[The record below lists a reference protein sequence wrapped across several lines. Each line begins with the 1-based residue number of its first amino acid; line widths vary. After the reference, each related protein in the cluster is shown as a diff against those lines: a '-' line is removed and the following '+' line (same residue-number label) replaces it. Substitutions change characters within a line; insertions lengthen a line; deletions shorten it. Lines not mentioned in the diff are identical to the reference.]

1 MGNGASTRLK
11 RLYTA
16 LYNFL
21 TEKWIHT
28 NEELEASRLHRF
40 AHFWLLVFKSFF
52 RNKGPLRA
60 TALAYTTLLA
70 LVPLLAVCFSFTSI
84 LLKGKGQATTR
95 QLVEQLVDAAA
106 PQLKLM
112 PAEAG
117 KPAARE
123 EVVARIEDFVNNAQA
138 KTLGLTGTLGL
149 IVVAILLLS
158 TIEDTFNHIWGIACG
173 RSWFARVVVYWAALT
188 LGPIVLALAGL
199 LVSSGYFPSSGSAL
213 KSFPFLGKFFF
224 QGLPFVLVSCAFALF
239 YKLMPNTKVAWPAAL
254 VAGAVGGSLW
264 LCLNIFNALN
274 LSRVVSMSAIYGS
287 ALGVIP
293 IFLIG
298 LYFSWTI
305 VLFGAQVAYAH
316 QNRRVYLQEKKAEG
330 VNQRGREFVALRV
343 MTHVAR
349 TFQAAGKPPAAAE
362 IAEALGVPSQL
373 VSQIL
378 RTLVQARL
386 LVEVIEQEPC
396 ITLARPLDRITAH
409 DILMALRAG
418 QGLEL
423 ATREDRALAR
433 VRGEFDRIQAAE
445 RQAAAVTL
453 QSLAEEEK

>member
-28 NEELEASRLHRF
+28 HEELETSWLHRF

-84 LLKGKGQATTR
+84 LLKGKGEATTR

-112 PAEAG
+112 PEEAG
-117 KPAARE
+117 RPAARE

-158 TIEDTFNHIWGIACG
+158 TIEDTFNHIWGISCG

-188 LGPIVLALAGL
+188 LWPIVLALSGL

-213 KSFPFLGKFFF
+213 D
-224 QGLPFVLVSCAFALF
+224 
-239 YKLMPNTKVAWPAAL
+239 
-254 VAGAVGGSLW
+254 
-264 LCLNIFNALN
+264 I
-274 LSRVVSMSAIYGS
+274 
-287 ALGVIP
+287 IP

-349 TFQAAGKPPAAAE
+349 TFQGAGKPPAAAE
-362 IAEALGVPSQL
+362 IAEALSVPSQL

-378 RTLVQARL
+378 RTLAQARL
-386 LVEVIEQEPC
+386 LVEVADRDPC
-396 ITLARPLDRITAH
+396 FTLARPLD
-409 DILMALRAG
+409 
-418 QGLEL
+418 
-423 ATREDRALAR
+423 
-433 VRGEFDRIQAAE
+433 
-445 RQAAAVTL
+445 
-453 QSLAEEEK
+453 

>member
-1 MGNGASTRLK
+1 MADGASSKLK

-28 NEELEASRLHRF
+28 HEEYEASRLHRF
-40 AHFWLLVFKSFF
+40 AHFWLLVFKSFA

-70 LVPLLAVCFSFTSI
+70 LVPLLAVCFSFTSL
-84 LLKGKGQATTR
+84 LLKGKGRAAT
-95 QLVEQLVDAAA
+95 QELVEKFVDAAV

-112 PAEAG
+112 PKEPG

-123 EVVARIEDFVNNAQA
+123 EVVARIQDFVNNAQA
-138 KTLGLTGTLGL
+138 KTLGITGTLGL
-149 IVVAILLLS
+149 IAVAILLLS
-158 TIEDTFNHIWGIACG
+158 TIEDTFNHVWGISCG
-173 RSWFARVVVYWAALT
+173 RSWFARVVVYWATLT
-188 LGPIVLALAGL
+188 LGPIFLGLAVL
-199 LVSSGYFPSSGSAL
+199 LVSSGYFHSSESAL
-213 KSFPFLGKFFF
+213 KTFPFLEKFFF
-224 QGLPFVLVSCAFALF
+224 LALPFVLVSCAFALF

-287 ALGVIP
+287 ALGIIP

-298 LYFSWTI
+298 LYFSWLI

-316 QNRRVYLQEKKAEG
+316 QNRLVYLQERKAEG

-349 TFQAAGKPPAAAE
+349 TFRAAGEPPAATE

-378 RTLVQARL
+378 RALVQAKL
-386 LVEVIEQEPC
+386 LLEVIDRDPC
-396 ITLARPLDRITAH
+396 YTLARPLDRITAH
-409 DILMALRAG
+409 DVLMTLRAG

-423 ATREDRALAR
+423 ATREDPALAR
-433 VRGEFDRIQAAE
+433 VRGEFDRIQTAE

-453 QSLAEEEK
+453 QSLAEDAE